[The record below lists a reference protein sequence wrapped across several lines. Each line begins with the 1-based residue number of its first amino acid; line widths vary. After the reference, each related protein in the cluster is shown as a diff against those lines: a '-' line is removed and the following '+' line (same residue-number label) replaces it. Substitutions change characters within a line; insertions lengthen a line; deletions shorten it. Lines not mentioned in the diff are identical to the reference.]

1 MKKLM
6 KKLTFALTL
15 LLSIANSFAQDAK
28 TEEKASKF
36 SAAVDV
42 VYPYLWRGVKYY
54 GDRIAF
60 QPYINYQAT
69 EKLTIGVWGSTNF
82 SEAANAYN
90 EFDWS
95 VTYAVNSFT
104 KVTLSDYYWPATLDN
119 AAQIGGSRA
128 NYFNYSATAAQTLDL
143 QLVFN
148 FTEKGVPL
156 DFTWST
162 LVGGADYKNME
173 FDTNGDYIEG
183 SGKKAFSS
191 YAEIGYTLS
200 PKSLGVDIR
209 PFVGAVINNGGY
221 YPPTGE
227 LDDNGNP
234 IIKSFQFT
242 NSGLNV
248 SKVFHLNKGYDF
260 PVFVRYTYNDN
271 GFANPNSVGEPVK
284 NFFSAGMTFKVF

>member
-1 MKKLM
+1 MKKIILM
-6 KKLTFALTL
+6 LAL
-15 LLSIANSFAQDAK
+15 LLSAGMTFAQDAK

-69 EKLTIGVWGSTNF
+69 EKLSFGVWGSTNF

-95 VTYAVNSFT
+95 VTYAVTSFA
-104 KVTLSDYYWPATLDN
+104 KVTLSDYYWPATVAN
-119 AAQIGGSRA
+119 GGSRA
-128 NYFNYSATAAQTLDL
+128 NYMDYSATSAQTLDL
-143 QLVFN
+143 SIGLN

-162 LVGGADYKNME
+162 IIGGADYKDME
-173 FDTNGDYIEG
+173 YDTNGDYIVG

-200 PKSLGVDIR
+200 PKKLGLDIR
-209 PFVGAVINNGGY
+209 PFIGAVVNNGGY
-221 YPPTGE
+221 YPPTGDDE
-227 LDDNGNP
+227 DGDGNLDV
-234 IIKSFQFT
+234 KSFQFT
-242 NSGLNV
+242 NSGVNV
-248 SKVFHLNKGYDF
+248 AKVFHLNKGYDF
-260 PVFVRYTYNDN
+260 PVFVRYTYTDN
-271 GFANPNSVGEPVK
+271 GFANPNTLDEPVK
-284 NFFSAGMTFKVF
+284 NFFSAGLTFKVF

>member
-1 MKKLM
+1 MKNLILM
-6 KKLTFALTL
+6 LAL
-15 LLSIANSFAQDAK
+15 LLSAVMTFAQDAK

-69 EKLTIGVWGSTNF
+69 EKLSFGVWGSTNF
-82 SEAANAYN
+82 SEASNAYN

-95 VTYAVNSFT
+95 VTYAVTSFA

-128 NYFNYSATAAQTLDL
+128 NYMDYSATSAQTLDL
-143 QLVFN
+143 SIGLN

-162 LVGGADYKNME
+162 LVGGADYKDMQY
-173 FDTNGDYIEG
+173 DTNGDYIDG
-183 SGKKAFSS
+183 SGKRAFSS

-200 PKSLGVDIR
+200 PKKLGVDIR
-209 PFVGAVINNGGY
+209 PFIGAVVNNGGY
-221 YPPTGE
+221 YPATGDDE
-227 LDDNGNP
+227 DGDGNLDV
-234 IIKSFQFT
+234 KSFQFT
-242 NSGLNV
+242 NSGVNV
-248 SKVFHLNKGYDF
+248 AKVFHLNKGYDF

-271 GFANPNSVGEPVK
+271 GFANPNTLDEPVK